1 MKGRGKLMN
10 QRGFTQLYWGFLF
23 VMLNF
28 MIKGFDILPDI
39 VGYIFFAFGFAA
51 LASNSEHF
59 KKASRLNIPMII
71 LSIFSIYESPA
82 QDSGINVNFDS
93 ANALG
98 ILIGI
103 ISLILD
109 LLIVYHLFMGIR
121 DMSSNVDQEIYE
133 EADRRWHQYL
143 MLSIAAILSFI
154 IVFIPFVN
162 FVYIIGMFVA
172 SIALMI
178 FILGFMKRCGARLTD

>member
-1 MKGRGKLMN
+1 
-10 QRGFTQLYWGFLF
+10 
-23 VMLNF
+23 MLNF
-28 MIKGFDILPDI
+28 RIQGFDILPDI

-59 KKASRLNIPMII
+59 KSFQAEYSDDHII
-71 LSIFSIYESPA
+71 HFSIYESPA

-121 DMSSNVDQEIYE
+121 I
-133 EADRRWHQYL
+133 
-143 MLSIAAILSFI
+143 
-154 IVFIPFVN
+154 
-162 FVYIIGMFVA
+162 
-172 SIALMI
+172 
-178 FILGFMKRCGARLTD
+178 

>member
-28 MIKGFDILPDI
+28 RIQGFDILPDI

-71 LSIFSIYESPA
+71 LSIFSIYESSPRL
-82 QDSGINVNFDS
+82 GINVNFDS

-98 ILIGI
+98 ILYI
-103 ISLILD
+103 IS
-109 LLIVYHLFMGIR
+109 
-121 DMSSNVDQEIYE
+121 
-133 EADRRWHQYL
+133 
-143 MLSIAAILSFI
+143 
-154 IVFIPFVN
+154 
-162 FVYIIGMFVA
+162 
-172 SIALMI
+172 
-178 FILGFMKRCGARLTD
+178 